1 MKIKASS
8 RVNVFFNAK
17 WTIFSRVTSI
27 ILRVM
32 PLDNVKKLKMFF
44 LSTLAKISLQQ
55 YIHAIYEEYL
65 SHVLI

>member
-1 MKIKASS
+1 
-8 RVNVFFNAK
+8 
-17 WTIFSRVTSI
+17 
-27 ILRVM
+27 M